1 MPKKRV
7 PKAHYAQ
14 RVIQAESRL
23 LPEFDEAFFK
33 QTLTDLRQKL
43 STEKYQEA
51 EILY

>member
-23 LPEFDEAFFK
+23 LPEFDELKFPFIVTSGWKSA
-33 QTLTDLRQKL
+33 TLVNTREG
-43 STEKYQEA
+43 SM
-51 EILY
+51 